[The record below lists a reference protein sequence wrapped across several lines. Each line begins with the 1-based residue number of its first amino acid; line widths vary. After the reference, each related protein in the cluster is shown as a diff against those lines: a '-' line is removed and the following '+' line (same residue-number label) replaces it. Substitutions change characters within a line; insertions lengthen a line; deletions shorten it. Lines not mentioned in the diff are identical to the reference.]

1 MIFHL
6 VTRRTCCRCG
16 KPFVVLEDGVYLT
29 REECVYHAGKLFRR
43 RGNFFH
49 ICTLMVWLWWQLTI
63 NQFFFFTQI
72 CNIEINYFVSA
83 VQNAAV
89 YERELY
95 VVFLGK
101 VFFLPWKTEEFIK
114 LVDLESTRILEVDE
128 KVTSP

>member
-1 MIFHL
+1 MTVMTTDNQL
-6 VTRRTCCRCG
+6 V
-16 KPFVVLEDGVYLT
+16 
-29 REECVYHAGKLFRR
+29 
-43 RGNFFH
+43 
-49 ICTLMVWLWWQLTI
+49 
-63 NQFFFFTQI
+63 FFFNTQI

-101 VFFLPWKTEEFIK
+101 VFFLLWKTEEFIK

>member
-1 MIFHL
+1 MTTDNQL
-6 VTRRTCCRCG
+6 V
-16 KPFVVLEDGVYLT
+16 
-29 REECVYHAGKLFRR
+29 
-43 RGNFFH
+43 
-49 ICTLMVWLWWQLTI
+49 
-63 NQFFFFTQI
+63 FFFYTQI

-101 VFFLPWKTEEFIK
+101 VFFLLWKTEEFIK
-114 LVDLESTRILEVDE
+114 LIDLESTRILEVDE

>member
-1 MIFHL
+1 MTTDNQL
-6 VTRRTCCRCG
+6 V
-16 KPFVVLEDGVYLT
+16 
-29 REECVYHAGKLFRR
+29 
-43 RGNFFH
+43 
-49 ICTLMVWLWWQLTI
+49 
-63 NQFFFFTQI
+63 FFFYTQI

-101 VFFLPWKTEEFIK
+101 VFFLLWKTEEFIK
-114 LVDLESTRILEVDE
+114 LVDLEPTRILEVDE

>member
-1 MIFHL
+1 MTTDNQL
-6 VTRRTCCRCG
+6 V
-16 KPFVVLEDGVYLT
+16 
-29 REECVYHAGKLFRR
+29 
-43 RGNFFH
+43 
-49 ICTLMVWLWWQLTI
+49 
-63 NQFFFFTQI
+63 FFFYTQI

-101 VFFLPWKTEEFIK
+101 VFFLLWKTKEFIK
-114 LVDLESTRILEVDE
+114 LIDLESTRILEVDE

>member
-1 MIFHL
+1 MCVSCWEIISKKRLFFSCLHINGMTVMLTDNQL
-6 VTRRTCCRCG
+6 V
-16 KPFVVLEDGVYLT
+16 
-29 REECVYHAGKLFRR
+29 
-43 RGNFFH
+43 
-49 ICTLMVWLWWQLTI
+49 
-63 NQFFFFTQI
+63 FFFFYTQI

-101 VFFLPWKTEEFIK
+101 VFFLLWKTAEFIK

>member
-1 MIFHL
+1 MTTDNQL
-6 VTRRTCCRCG
+6 V
-16 KPFVVLEDGVYLT
+16 
-29 REECVYHAGKLFRR
+29 
-43 RGNFFH
+43 
-49 ICTLMVWLWWQLTI
+49 
-63 NQFFFFTQI
+63 FFFYTQI
-72 CNIEINYFVSA
+72 CNVEINYFVSA

-101 VFFLPWKTEEFIK
+101 VFFLLWKTEEFIK